1 MKKLEKKKYDKYV
14 NKEAIEML
22 EKEVDLEELT
32 YEYAKIISEKIYNKL
47 ESENNNNLEVQS
59 KEIEAVE

>member
-1 MKKLEKKKYDKYV
+1 
-14 NKEAIEML
+14 ML
-22 EKEVDLEELT
+22 EKEVDPEELT
-32 YEYAKIISEKIYNKL
+32 YEYAKIISEKKYNKL